1 MGIQDNIGNDQ
12 WYGMVA
18 MNIITYEAE
27 INVPILT
34 NVQER
39 LVVEIFDVYP
49 NPAKDLVHLQF
60 NFNVSKEIKV
70 DLFAIN
76 GVKIRS
82 IYHGNIQ
89 SGKHV
94 IDFET
99 SNLASGT
106 YIIKT
111 QIDYKKTS
119 QLLIIK

>member
-1 MGIQDNIGNDQ
+1 MTDNKGQELYDL
-12 WYGMVA
+12 WVTYGKS
-18 MNIITYEAE
+18 TPE
-27 INVPILT
+27 IM
-34 NVQER
+34 QEETFFT
-39 LVVEIFDVYP
+39 LYP

-60 NFNVSKEIKV
+60 NSNVSKEIKV